1 MSGVYFRAMP
11 RTRVSE
17 RTRWE
22 QLANAVIELGQNV
35 KLLQERVEAMEKI
48 LRPVGPVEI
57 MHTREAVLD
66 AQS

>member
-1 MSGVYFRAMP
+1 MP

-35 KLLQERVEAMEKI
+35 KLLEERVKALESHSIGTFFSK
-48 LRPVGPVEI
+48 VEE
-57 MHTREAVLD
+57 H

>member
-1 MSGVYFRAMP
+1 MP

-35 KLLQERVEAMEKI
+35 KVLEERVKTLEGGVSDLGWRKAE
-48 LRPVGPVEI
+48 PVHVIHES
-57 MHTREAVLD
+57 V
-66 AQS
+66 